1 MGYVPPYA
9 QWYLAEIVQELTVV
23 GDLRNMVW
31 RNLTLILGDSPE
43 SAYEHALSM
52 GRSGDS
58 EYFNPAGNLVT
69 IKFRGISFMDVIHD
83 ALEDGAEL
91 TFSSQIDVA
100 PDELKRMLRSKE
112 ELTLFRRNA
121 RLDGPDVASGEI
133 VEEIRM
139 KLGITRP

>member
-1 MGYVPPYA
+1 
-9 QWYLAEIVQELTVV
+9 
-23 GDLRNMVW
+23 
-31 RNLTLILGDSPE
+31 
-43 SAYEHALSM
+43 M